1 MPTIPVKIR
10 LRLNVTR
17 AASPYEQPGAFGVA
31 LIGYNREASLRKNDI
46 VSALAR
52 RRRCGM
58 QLLRRHKS

>member
-52 RRRCGM
+52 GIRW
-58 QLLRRHKS
+58 